1 MIRKGI
7 ETVAIL
13 VFILAPYL
21 PLQAEDITEMFAPL
35 PEIAQSRENPVTP
48 EKVELGKLLYFEPR
62 LSKSALISCNSC
74 HSLTTAGVDNLPTSV
89 GHGWQIGGRNAPT
102 VLNAAVLGSQFW
114 DGRAKT
120 VEEQAKGP
128 ITNPIE
134 MAATEELVVKRLK
147 SIPEYVALFKKVFP
161 QEKDPIT
168 LDNMARAIAAFERT
182 LMTPSPFDAYLKGD
196 KEALTE
202 DARKGL
208 KLFVKK
214 GCVFCHN
221 GVGVGGDSFQKFDY
235 GTDQG
240 RYTVTKDEKDKKV
253 FRVAS
258 LRNVA
263 ITYPYFH
270 DGSVWS
276 LEEAVKIMAR
286 KQLGVRLEDREVK
299 YMVAFLESLT
309 GKRPDIIVPVLPPS
323 TAETPRPDVSTN

>member
-7 ETVAIL
+7 ETVALL
-13 VFILAPYL
+13 VFILTLYL

-35 PEIAQSRENPVTP
+35 PEVAQSRENPVTQ

-62 LSKSALISCNSC
+62 LSKSGLISCNSC

-114 DGRAKT
+114 DGRAET

-168 LDNMARAIAAFERT
+168 LDNMAKAIAAFERI
-182 LMTPSPFDAYLKGD
+182 LMTPSPFDAYLEGD

-214 GCVFCHN
+214 GCAFCHN
-221 GVGVGGDSFQKFDY
+221 GVGVGGGSFQKFDY

-240 RYTVTKDEKDKKV
+240 RYTVTKNEKDKKV

-263 ITYPYFH
+263 LTYPYFH

-276 LEEAVKIMAR
+276 LEEAVRIMAR

-309 GKRPDIIVPVLPPS
+309 GERPDIVVPVLPPS

>member
-182 LMTPSPFDAYLKGD
+182 LMTPSPFDTYLKGD